1 MIFKGARADD
11 EIDDDDDSLAAAA
24 AVRGRPQRH
33 QLAVPGAG
41 GGRGRGGDPRSP
53 EEGSNTPYHII
64 EILINS
70 GGDNLPGVSRYLF

>member
-1 MIFKGARADD
+1 MIFQGARADD
-11 EIDDDDDSLAAAA
+11 EIEDEDDDSVAAA

-33 QLAVPGAG
+33 QLAVPA
-41 GGRGRGGDPRSP
+41 GRGRGDPRSP

-70 GGDNLPGVSRYLF
+70 GGDNLPGVSR